1 MVGLA
6 FAVAASGNF
15 PALLLSLYWRRMTT
29 WGAVTAIIV
38 GTVSALVLILIS
50 PTVWVDV
57 LGNSEAIFPLKN
69 PAIVSMSLAFLSAI
83 IVSLLTREQG
93 AEERFVAAERQIHLG
108 AAVPPKPEVSTPA
121 LPMER

>member
-1 MVGLA
+1 
-6 FAVAASGNF
+6 
-15 PALLLSLYWRRMTT
+15 MTT

-38 GTVSALVLILIS
+38 GTVSALGLILIS

-57 LGNSEAIFPLKN
+57 LKNEAAIFPLKN

-83 IVSLLTREQG
+83 VVSLLTREPG
-93 AEERFVAAERQIHLG
+93 AEEKFIEAERQIHLG
-108 AAVPPKPEVSTPA
+108 AAATPKPEVTTPA

>member
-1 MVGLA
+1 M
-6 FAVAASGNF
+6 
-15 PALLLSLYWRRMTT
+15 
-29 WGAVTAIIV
+29 

-57 LGNSEAIFPLKN
+57 LKNEAAIFPLKN

-83 IVSLLTREQG
+83 IVSLLTREPG
-93 AEERFVAAERQIHLG
+93 AEERFVQAERQIHLG
-108 AAVPPKPEVSTPA
+108 AAAPPTPEVTAPA